1 MLRVRIK
8 KPKQQ
13 EQDCCSAVT
22 GELRVLGSSS
32 SGAGAGAS
40 GQGQGQPKKK
50 KKERRS
56 GWDNWR

>member
-40 GQGQGQPKKK
+40 GGKKK
-50 KKERRS
+50 KKLKPGS
-56 GWDNWR
+56 NKAL